1 MPVTIVMVASLEALA
16 LRAVPEKL
24 RLKERNQNVRNETR
38 KIQLRRVDKVV
49 IRIQRLAS
57 SRHTSTLTAPQSSKV
72 FCSFATTKTSHT
84 FAHFFTCNRGTYE
97 EPEKAAAEPV
107 VRAIAAIESFIFHDD
122 DNRKC
127 EAWTSSRQD
136 PHIQIFE

>member
-24 RLKERNQNVRNETR
+24 RLEERNQNVRNEMR
-38 KIQLRRVDKVV
+38 QIQSRLVDKVV
-49 IRIQRLAS
+49 IRIHS
-57 SRHTSTLTAPQSSKV
+57 SRHTSTLTAPQAQKHSVRSAPRKP
-72 FCSFATTKTSHT
+72 ATLSL
-84 FAHFFTCNRGTYE
+84 FFTCNRGTYE

-107 VRAIAAIESFIFHDD
+107 VRAIAAIESFIFNND

-127 EAWTSSRQD
+127 EALTSRQD